1 MLHLTTKSCM
11 QITSRALHPL
21 QMRRRGKFCVVTL
34 GFPKSP
40 ARKPNVPWTQG
51 ESEVIVFII
60 RAAVCCLVQSS
71 EPNRSY
77 VWGRRIDWT
86 RNSLDIMEC
95 SRSENSAISQ
105 STLGCGMTLKAQC
118 VRFSSIEWSEHEML
132 TAVFW
137 RPTWSHS
144 FDIRAK
150 LQNQEEIH
158 SQD

>member
-105 STLGCGMTLKAQC
+105 STLGCGMTLKAQ
-118 VRFSSIEWSEHEML
+118 L
-132 TAVFW
+132 TPVFW